1 MEITMNDKWISKSNG
16 NDNGNGNDTI
26 PPLFEVIK
34 EEKAVSSE
42 EQEEDDFH
50 QDLNQQQHQHTQSNS
65 NSNSNSQ
72 PNQQQHI
79 SQSQCQLQSKSQSQ
93 WQQKEHNTTKIN
105 AINDDSI
112 NDNNDNG
119 NDEEEN
125 EIHELRK
132 RLESIRIQR
141 RRIHESKYKE
151 CMKQQ
156 DRLLERLNIRRR
168 DRNEI
173 IHEYSS
179 AWKGRDSVCLF
190 LDCAKRWNV
199 VNDCFYI
206 WIDGRN
212 GFATINGCRLGGE
225 AFPLPSELLVS
236 ARRQQQQQQQ
246 QQQDDNNNNS
256 NNNNNQASSRSEWV
270 PTAASISTTEIN
282 GKNNNNV
289 DSSSLSSQQH
299 QHKQLPP
306 RRRLLGFFSGGN
318 NDTTNASTAL
328 PFQRKVSSMIST
340 PQQPIHVR
348 VPWLEVN
355 AALGHAC
362 LLLRILQESSSKNG
376 GIGMKFTHEL
386 YPMGATSKIGIRFGK
401 SVTASAANGVL
412 AAAAGFGSIY
422 NATTT
427 TSSPYVQPVVYN
439 LFFEESSGFNSFFKN
454 NFRNFNWALQAFL
467 QCIAEAAAQQKD
479 KTIAIPHVIRHYK
492 QSSTTNKNNTDTTNN
507 NNNNNNSI
515 GINDLN
521 GGEWTIGG
529 LSICY
534 PSQQQVAAAVGNNN
548 NSNNYHQGSG
558 NNNGM
563 TTTSSIALD
572 WTRACRYLLTDL
584 KWLIAYAAKHVD
596 R

>member
-1 MEITMNDKWISKSNG
+1 MNDKWISKSNG
-16 NDNGNGNDTI
+16 NGNGNGNGTI

-50 QDLNQQQHQHTQSNS
+50 QDLNQQQQQQQQQQHTQS

-79 SQSQCQLQSKSQSQ
+79 SQSQCQSQSQSQ

-112 NDNNDNG
+112 NDDNDNG
-119 NDEEEN
+119 NDEEN

-173 IHEYSS
+173 IDEYSS

-199 VNDCFYI
+199 LNDCFYI

-212 GFATINGCRLGGE
+212 EFATINGCRLGGE

-246 QQQDDNNNNS
+246 QQDDNNNNS
-256 NNNNNQASSRSEWV
+256 NNNNNQTSSRSKWV

-282 GKNNNNV
+282 GNNNNNV

-328 PFQRKVSSMIST
+328 PFQKKVSSMIST

-362 LLLRILQESSSKNG
+362 LLLKILQESSSKNG

-386 YPMGATSKIGIRFGK
+386 HPMGATSKIGIRFDK

-412 AAAAGFGSIY
+412 AAAAGFSSIY

-427 TSSPYVQPVVYN
+427 TSPPYVQPVVYN

-492 QSSTTNKNNTDTTNN
+492 QSSTTNKNNTDTTT

-534 PSQQQVAAAVGNNN
+534 PSQQQVAAAVGNN
-548 NSNNYHQGSG
+548 SNNYHQGSG

-563 TTTSSIALD
+563 TTTSSIALE

>member
-1 MEITMNDKWISKSNG
+1 MEITMNDKCISKSNG
-16 NDNGNGNDTI
+16 NGNGNDTSTNGNNTI
-26 PPLFEVIK
+26 SPLFEVIK
-34 EEKAVSSE
+34 EEKAVSFE

-50 QDLNQQQHQHTQSNS
+50 QDLNQHQHQHHHHTLSQSHS

-79 SQSQCQLQSKSQSQ
+79 SQCQSQSQSQSQSQ
-93 WQQKEHNTTKIN
+93 WQQKEYNATKIN
-105 AINDDSI
+105 DINHD
-112 NDNNDNG
+112 NDNDNDN
-119 NDEEEN
+119 DEEN
-125 EIHELRK
+125 EIRELRK

-173 IHEYSS
+173 IDEYSS
-179 AWKGRDSVCLF
+179 TWKSRDSVCLF

-199 VNDCFYI
+199 LNDCFYI

-212 GFATINGCRLGGE
+212 EFATINGCRLGGE

-236 ARRQQQQQQQ
+236 ARRQQQQQL
-246 QQQDDNNNNS
+246 QQQDEN
-256 NNNNNQASSRSEWV
+256 NNNNNQTSSRSKWV
-270 PTAASISTTEIN
+270 PAAASTSTTEIN
-282 GKNNNNV
+282 GNNNNV

-299 QHKQLPP
+299 QHEQSPP

-318 NDTTNASTAL
+318 NDTTNVSTA
-328 PFQRKVSSMIST
+328 PPSQKKVSSMIST

-386 YPMGATSKIGIRFGK
+386 HPMGATSKIGIRFGK
-401 SVTASAANGVL
+401 SVTASANGVL
-412 AAAAGFGSIY
+412 AAAANFSSIY
-422 NATTT
+422 SATTT
-427 TSSPYVQPVVYN
+427 PSYVQPVVYN

-454 NFRNFNWALQAFL
+454 KGLKNFNWALQAFL

-479 KTIAIPHVIRHYK
+479 KTIAIPHVIRHNK
-492 QSSTTNKNNTDTTNN
+492 QSSNNKNNTDTTNN
-507 NNNNNNSI
+507 SNSNSNSI

-529 LSICY
+529 LPICY
-534 PSQQQVAAAVGNNN
+534 PSLQQVAAAAGNNN
-548 NSNNYHQGSG
+548 NNYHQGG
-558 NNNGM
+558 DNNGM
-563 TTTSSIALD
+563 TTTSSIALE